1 MMKIRGYTL
10 VELLVVIAI
19 IAILAAMIAPVLL
32 QAKEA
37 AKMRTCAS
45 NLKQLGAAIT
55 CYMDDNSGYG
65 LPQSPE
71 LYRNPWVLFVKP
83 LIPRYVPAQP
93 EPGEMPDSP
102 GHEQYPCDR
111 MPKRLW
117 VCYGD
122 ILKGTGEADLDKPYW
137 YNFGSS
143 YMYPGPTA
151 YLPGSNYLDK
161 SETQPCPY
169 KPCEWLNHRRD
180 ILLADYWFDFHGG
193 SRVPKKSWTD
203 LTPQSWVNIRD
214 TKSINMLFLD
224 LHVITCTAVE
234 REEYIKYTVETDNP
248 HFKPSMEH

>member
-45 NLKQLGAAIT
+45 DLKQLGAAIT
-55 CYMDDNSGYG
+55 IYMDDHSGFG
-65 LPQSPE
+65 LPQSPAV
-71 LYRNPWVLFVKP
+71 YRNPWVLFVKP
-83 LIPRYVPAQP
+83 LIPRYIPATT
-93 EPGEMPDSP
+93 EPGELPDSP
-102 GHEQYPCDR
+102 GHTGFPCDK
-111 MPKRLW
+111 MPKHLW
-117 VCYGD
+117 VCSGD
-122 ILKGTGEADLDKPYW
+122 TLKGTGAADEDKPYW

-151 YLPGSNYLDK
+151 YLPGNTYLDK
-161 SETQPCPY
+161 PTTPVRPY

-193 SRVPKKSWTD
+193 SRVPKESWTD
-203 LTPQSWVNIRD
+203 LTPKSWVNIRD
-214 TKSINMLFLD
+214 TRSINILFLD
-224 LHVITCTAVE
+224 LHTSTCTAKE
-234 REEYIKYTVETDNP
+234 RQEYMDYTVRMDNP
-248 HFKPSMEH
+248 HAVKS